1 MNNDAPSAP
10 QPLRNADVDWN
21 NWPVADYLA
30 EVYRDLHPSD
40 DEVIEH
46 HSAFYRT
53 LAANSVAC
61 SVELGAGPNLY
72 PLMLAAAASRHIEVI
87 EPSAANLAY
96 LERQLDNEPDPSW
109 LPFYERCRE
118 LQPALPATLVE
129 ALSRVTVRRGNASDL
144 QPDTYDLGSMHFVAE
159 SCTED
164 LDEFRDI
171 CRTFA
176 RSVKPG
182 GHLIAAFM
190 ENMGCYRIG
199 EGPTWPGIPV
209 DARLVREVFLPV
221 VMDLSTRRV
230 GFDPTRPDYG
240 YTGMVLMAAT
250 R

>member
-1 MNNDAPSAP
+1 MNSDAPAAP

-21 NWPVADYLA
+21 AWPVADYLA

-40 DEVIEH
+40 DAVIEH

-53 LAANSVAC
+53 LPPDSVAN

-72 PLMLAAAASRHIEVI
+72 PLMVAAAASRHIEVI
-87 EPSAANLAY
+87 EPSAANLVY
-96 LERQLDNEPDPSW
+96 LERQLREPEPSW
-109 LPFYERCRE
+109 LPFYERCRK

-129 ALSRVTVRRGNASDL
+129 ALSRVTVRPGSAADL
-144 QPDTYDLGSMHFVAE
+144 RPDTYDLGSMHFVAE

-164 LDEFRDI
+164 FNEFREI
-171 CRTFA
+171 CHSLA
-176 RSVKPG
+176 DSVKRG

-199 EGPTWPGIPV
+199 DGPEWPGIPV
-209 DARLVREVFLPV
+209 DARLVREVFAPLV
-221 VMDLSTRRV
+221 VDLSTTHI
-230 GFDPTRPDYG
+230 GFDPTGPDYG
-240 YTGMVLMAAT
+240 YTGMVLLTAT